1 MEYCENEDDSFTN
14 FKTEYPAIVF
24 DDTLTSDA
32 ALSCEPTVSPLNENK
47 IDFRISFD
55 ESDDEDYM
63 VIFDEKSFS
72 YKIIS
77 IDNLKMDLENENDEV
92 NMPSSPEPT
101 ISHSDDLDFFKDFEN
116 EFPVITYNVDLT
128 SKLTKPSI
136 SFQHIEKFDLNN
148 ETSLS
153 KYDEEERT
161 VLYFNDSFPLNI
173 VFPNN
178 LKSKKDIDD
187 SEIDVTQSS
196 GRNAINIDTKWSNKL
211 LKTGHGT
218 RLRGTSWIS
227 CIPMSRGLRRYR
239 IEDDYT
245 GDEGQELFTSH
256 AWRRLFEIRA
266 PLVRKFI
273 LEFRSTCRMSDTDI
287 VHFGVGLHTDEEMAE
302 DGFGAYCLDNPTRR
316 LCHRMISCSIS
327 SKGHAPE
334 KVTGVNQF
342 YLRIMDR
349 GTANVPYLLAQYL
362 FRHAEGRKSGAR
374 LSGGYFIG
382 RLATYFGLLN
392 ISERIGDT
400 WAWVAPGPERQPN
413 AATGT
418 LRASKDA
425 LVVNEGA
432 QADLAPV

>member
-1 MEYCENEDDSFTN
+1 
-14 FKTEYPAIVF
+14 
-24 DDTLTSDA
+24 
-32 ALSCEPTVSPLNENK
+32 
-47 IDFRISFD
+47 
-55 ESDDEDYM
+55 
-63 VIFDEKSFS
+63 
-72 YKIIS
+72 
-77 IDNLKMDLENENDEV
+77 MDLENENDEV

-116 EFPVITYNVDLT
+116 EFLVITYNVDLT

-187 SEIDVTQSS
+187 GEIDNYLDNWMPLNLVKNLYVPFGISFDPK
-196 GRNAINIDTKWSNKL
+196 RYYKDDV
-211 LKTGHGT
+211 HT
-218 RLRGTSWIS
+218 RI
-227 CIPMSRGLRRYR
+227 LRRPR
-239 IEDDYT
+239 
-245 GDEGQELFTSH
+245 DEGQELFTSH

-266 PLVRKFI
+266 PLVREFI
-273 LEFRSTCRMSDTDI
+273 LEFRSTCRMSDTEMGLD
-287 VHFGVGLHTDEEMAE
+287 VADTLCFQLGGV
-302 DGFGAYCLDNPTRR
+302 RR
-316 LCHRMISCSIS
+316 RMTWRQFILVLVYILMRRWQRMVLGHIAWVVRDIS
-327 SKGHAPE
+327 SKGQAPE
-334 KVTGVNQF
+334 KVTSVNHF
-342 YLRIMDR
+342 YLRIKDR

-382 RLATYFGLLN
+382 RLATYFGL
-392 ISERIGDT
+392 
-400 WAWVAPGPERQPN
+400 VAPGPERQPN
-413 AATGT
+413 VAAGT
-418 LRASKDA
+418 LRAVEDA
-425 LVVNEGA
+425 PVVNEGA